1 MSSKA
6 LIVFAKAPAEGKVK
20 TRLARSLGDDFATWF
35 CKKCV
40 ANLLNEFQKLSYDI
54 DVYFFSDKGRLQT
67 NNLEKM
73 NFIYRKQ
80 NGNDLGERMRNSFAE
95 VLNGGSRKAIII
107 GTDIPDISCKII
119 EEAFNLLDESDI
131 VLGPSID
138 GGYYLLGM
146 KAQNNFLFSGI
157 DWGSKKVFTQ
167 TLYKLNAKRRII
179 KILKKLSDIDTK
191 ADLEYWLKN
200 KVDSKL
206 KTIVKSEY
214 KKLKGKDWI

>member
-35 CKKCV
+35 YKKCV
-40 ANLLNEFQKLSYDI
+40 ANLLNELQKLSYDI
-54 DVYFFSDKGRLQT
+54 DVYFFSDKERFQT
-67 NNLEKM
+67 NNLGKM

-80 NGNDLGERMRNSFAE
+80 NGNDLGERMKNSFAE

-119 EEAFNLLDESDI
+119 EEAFNLLDESDV
-131 VLGPSID
+131 VLGPSKD

-146 KAQNNFLFSGI
+146 KDQNNFLFKGI

>member
-6 LIVFAKAPAEGKVK
+6 LIVFAKDPAKGRVK
-20 TRLARSLGDDFATWF
+20 TRLARSLDDDFATWF
-35 CKKCV
+35 YKKCV
-40 ANLLNEFQKLSYDI
+40 ENLLNELQKLSYDI

-67 NNLEKM
+67 NNSEKM
-73 NFIYRKQ
+73 NFIYRRQ
-80 NGNDLGERMRNSFAE
+80 NGNDLGERMKNSFAV
-95 VLNGGSRKAIII
+95 VLNGGSRKVVII
-107 GTDIPDISCKII
+107 GADIPDISCEII
-119 EEAFNLLDESDI
+119 EEAFKLLDESDV

-146 KAQNNFLFSGI
+146 EEQNNFLFSEI
-157 DWGSKKVFTQ
+157 DWGSKKVLTQ
-167 TLYKLNAKRRII
+167 TLDKLNEKRIKT
-179 KILKKLSDIDTK
+179 KILKKLNDVDTK

-214 KKLKGKDWI
+214 KKFKEKGWI